1 MSEVTVR
8 SNDERQNENEARKE
22 RKGENERSRWQR
34 SKGQR
39 GRQTGRQIKHKGW
52 KKLIRHT
59 KGREKGRE

>member
-22 RKGENERSRWQR
+22 RKENERRRWQR